1 MTTKAMRSTGSA
13 AFALSMTAGIVALLA
28 AQPAPARGLS
38 SAAATSDEAVSE
50 TISIADLNLTKAS
63 DQKRLNSRIKYASK
77 RVCTIGGLGYAGQQ
91 LEAQCSRAAYQS
103 ARPQMEALVQQAQR
117 FAAAGET
124 VGIDTVLTVIKPESK

>member
-28 AQPAPARGLS
+28 AQPAPARGLAS
-38 SAAATSDEAVSE
+38 TASDEAVSE
-50 TISIADLNLTKAS
+50 TISIADLNLTKES
-63 DQKRLNSRIKYASK
+63 DQKRLHSRIKFASK
-77 RVCTIGGLGYAGQQ
+77 RVCSFSSIGLAGAL
-91 LEAQCSRAAYQS
+91 LEARCSRAAYQS

-124 VGIDTVLTVIKPESK
+124 VGINTVLTVINPEAK